1 MISSFR
7 DSVASGR
14 GLLLTA
20 ALVVGGCAPSAAT
33 TRPAAAPTGA
43 DVLAAH
49 GYAMPR
55 AQLADHIIGSLR
67 ESGWTVKSSDAEVG
81 VFVAQKHALLEPGYT
96 LTVVIKPAGDRLRVD
111 VTSTCDQPQLMD
123 GGFNKRNVWAFY
135 DALDKRAGDAPP
147 PP

>member
-1 MISSFR
+1 MTSSLR
-7 DSVASGR
+7 DSFAIGR
-14 GLLLTA
+14 WLLFTA
-20 ALVVGGCAPSAAT
+20 ALACGGCAPSAAT

-49 GYAMPR
+49 GYAVPR
-55 AQLADHIIGSLR
+55 EQLANHISAALR
-67 ESGWTVKSSDAEVG
+67 ESGWTLQSGDPEVG
-81 VFVAQKHALLEPGYT
+81 VFVAHKHVLLEPGFT

-111 VTSTCDQPQLMD
+111 VTSTCDQPQLMES
-123 GGFNKRNVWAFY
+123 GFNKRNVWAFY